1 MKNSTLSFNHKRGV
15 SSDTLW
21 RKSYQTILS
30 VLLGLALIFGTT
42 LQLTAQ
48 VTAYTW
54 SQSSG
59 TYTAITGTQVLAAGS
74 DDLSSATQTLPFTF
88 TFDGQAQTTYVANSN
103 GNIRF
108 GGVAPTAQYSPISTT
123 SNTNSISPFGRDGRT
138 GGAVVSTVQGATPNR
153 VFIIQYPNWNPAYFS
168 AATTLDFQIR
178 LYETTNV
185 VEVVYGASVRTAS
198 YTGEVGIRGNLAVA
212 SNFNNRTTASN
223 WASATSGIATSMIT
237 LSTTVF
243 PASGLTYTWTPPAP
257 PTFCASSANS
267 SFDEVIT
274 NVSLGSLNN
283 TTVCGITAPGA
294 GSIANQYG
302 NYTTLTAPNLNIGVS
317 YPASVSVGTCG
328 GYYGTFTNTYIDWNG
343 DQDFLDAGET
353 VYTSLS
359 TPGAATLTYNVLVP
373 AGTVPG
379 LKRMRIVHV
388 ESAAPSSCGT
398 YFYGETEDYNVN
410 IVAAPTFC
418 ASSANSSFDE
428 VITNVS
434 LGSLNNTTVCGI
446 TAPGAGSIA
455 NQYGN
460 YTTLTAPNL
469 NIGVSYPASVSVGT
483 CGGYYGTFTNTYID
497 WNGDQ
502 DFLDAGETVYTSL
515 STPGAATLTYNVL
528 VPAGTVPGLKRMRI
542 VHVES
547 AAPSSCGTYFYGE
560 TEDYNVNIVAAPA
573 CLAPTLSTVAATC
586 SSPGT
591 ATVSNYDATSTYV
604 STPAGA
610 TVGALGVITAT
621 AGTAYTL
628 TAANATCGALVASA
642 SFTIDV
648 QLTEPVAPAVT
659 TTVATCTSPGTATVS
674 NYDSTSTYVS
684 TPVGAT
690 VGALGVI
697 TATAGTA
704 YTLTAANATCTSV
717 ASASFTN
724 DVQLPEPVAPSVTT
738 TAASCTS
745 PGTATV
751 SNYDSTSIY
760 VSTPVGATVGVLGV
774 ITATAGTAYTLTAA
788 NATCTSVAS
797 ASFTNDVQ
805 LPEPVAPSVTTTAAS
820 CTSPG
825 TATVSNYDSTSI
837 YVSTPVGATVGVL
850 GVITAT
856 SGTAYTLTAAN
867 ATCTSVASVSF
878 TNDVQLPE
886 PVAPSVTTAVATCT
900 SPGTATVSNYDSTST
915 YVSTPV
921 GATVGAL
928 GVITATA
935 GTAYTLTAANATCT
949 SVASVS
955 VTIAVQLA
963 APVAV
968 ATDNGDATLTATAGT
983 GYVWIDCATN
993 TAIAGATAQTFAPTV
1008 NGNYAVV
1015 LTNAAGCSDTS
1026 VCVTIANIGIK
1037 EIAGTGVSIYP
1048 NPTSSDVVINFPSNS
1063 ASIEVMDATGKV
1075 VSTSTITT
1083 GGKVTLAD
1091 FNRGIYYIRL
1101 NTENATS
1108 IHKVIKN

>member
-243 PASGLTYTWTPPAP
+243 PASGLTYTWTPPA
-257 PTFCASSANS
+257 
-267 SFDEVIT
+267 
-274 NVSLGSLNN
+274 
-283 TTVCGITAPGA
+283 
-294 GSIANQYG
+294 
-302 NYTTLTAPNLNIGVS
+302 
-317 YPASVSVGTCG
+317 
-328 GYYGTFTNTYIDWNG
+328 
-343 DQDFLDAGET
+343 
-353 VYTSLS
+353 
-359 TPGAATLTYNVLVP
+359 
-373 AGTVPG
+373 
-379 LKRMRIVHV
+379 
-388 ESAAPSSCGT
+388 
-398 YFYGETEDYNVN
+398 
-410 IVAAPTFC
+410 C

-774 ITATAGTAYTLTAA
+774 ITAT
-788 NATCTSVAS
+788 S
-797 ASFTNDVQ
+797 
-805 LPEPVAPSVTTTAAS
+805 
-820 CTSPG
+820 
-825 TATVSNYDSTSI
+825 
-837 YVSTPVGATVGVL
+837 
-850 GVITAT
+850 
-856 SGTAYTLTAAN
+856 
-867 ATCTSVASVSF
+867 
-878 TNDVQLPE
+878 
-886 PVAPSVTTAVATCT
+886 
-900 SPGTATVSNYDSTST
+900 
-915 YVSTPV
+915 
-921 GATVGAL
+921 
-928 GVITATA
+928 

>member
-1 MKNSTLSFNHKRGV
+1 V
-15 SSDTLW
+15 
-21 RKSYQTILS
+21 
-30 VLLGLALIFGTT
+30 
-42 LQLTAQ
+42 
-48 VTAYTW
+48 
-54 SQSSG
+54 
-59 TYTAITGTQVLAAGS
+59 
-74 DDLSSATQTLPFTF
+74 
-88 TFDGQAQTTYVANSN
+88 
-103 GNIRF
+103 
-108 GGVAPTAQYSPISTT
+108 
-123 SNTNSISPFGRDGRT
+123 
-138 GGAVVSTVQGATPNR
+138 
-153 VFIIQYPNWNPAYFS
+153 
-168 AATTLDFQIR
+168 
-178 LYETTNV
+178 
-185 VEVVYGASVRTAS
+185 
-198 YTGEVGIRGNLAVA
+198 
-212 SNFNNRTTASN
+212 
-223 WASATSGIATSMIT
+223 T

-257 PTFCASSANS
+257 PTFCASSATS

-283 TTVCGITAPGA
+283 TTVCGIIAPGA
-294 GSIANQYG
+294 GSIADRYG
-302 NYTTLTAPNLNIGVS
+302 NYTTLTAPDLSIGVS

-388 ESAAPSSCGT
+388 EYATPSSCGT
-398 YFYGETEDYNVN
+398 YSYGETEDYNVN
-410 IVAAPTFC
+410 IVAAPSCLPPSVLT
-418 ASSANSSFDE
+418 AAA
-428 VITNVS
+428 
-434 LGSLNNTTVCGI
+434 I
-446 TAPGAGSIA
+446 TAAGANLGWTEGGTATTWNVEYGVSGFTQGAGTVVTGTATNPYAVS
-455 NQYGN
+455 G
-460 YTTLTAPNL
+460 LTANTAYAFYVQS
-469 NIGVSYPASVSVGT
+469 I
-483 CGGYYGTFTNTYID
+483 CGS
-497 WNGDQ
+497 
-502 DFLDAGETVYTSL
+502 SL
-515 STPGAATLTYNVL
+515 STWTGPFAFTTPCATFTAPYLENYDAALATPACWTNVTGGEPWSFQVSGGAGPGYGVAGSVDHTTGSGNFAWIDASSGIGANQLISPVIDFSGLTSPEVGYWIKSNNTNETTQNTLQLSAWDGAAWVVLDTYGANNAAWVKVSAI
-528 VPAGTVPGLKRMRI
+528 VPAGIPTTTQFRLAQIQSPTGTPFYNDLLVDDFY
-542 VHVES
+542 VNE
-547 AAPSSCGTYFYGE
+547 APSCLSPTALTATNITTTGASLGWTSTGTLWDIELGAAGFTPTGTPSTVGTTTNSLALTGLTSATSYHFYVRNDCGSSSLSTWAGPFAFTTLADYCAGDHFYDTGGASGNYSDNE
-560 TEDYNVNIVAAPA
+560 NITTVISPTTSGDVVTVTFSSFNIENNWDFLRVYDGPNATATLLANLTGTTIPGPFTSTHASGSLTFVFTSDGSVNLSGWDATVVCALPA

-659 TTVATCTSPGTATVS
+659 TTVATCTSSGTATVS
-674 NYDSTSTYVS
+674 NYDTTLTYVS

-697 TATAGTA
+697 TATSGTA

-724 DVQLPEPVAPSVTT
+724 DVQLPEPAAPSVTT

-751 SNYDSTSIY
+751 SNYDTTLTY
-760 VSTPVGATVGVLGV
+760 VSTPAGGTVGALGV
-774 ITATAGTAYTLTAA
+774 ITATAGTAYT
-788 NATCTSVAS
+788 
-797 ASFTNDVQ
+797 F
-805 LPEPVAPSVTTTAAS
+805 
-820 CTSPG
+820 
-825 TATVSNYDSTSI
+825 
-837 YVSTPVGATVGVL
+837 
-850 GVITAT
+850 
-856 SGTAYTLTAAN
+856 TAAN

-878 TNDVQLPE
+878 TNDVQLTE
-886 PVAPSVTTAVATCT
+886 PVAPAVTTTVATCT
-900 SPGTATVSNYDSTST
+900 SSGTATVSNYDATLT

-928 GVITATA
+928 GVITATS

-1101 NTENATS
+1101 NTENGTS
-1108 IHKVIKN
+1108 IHKVVKN